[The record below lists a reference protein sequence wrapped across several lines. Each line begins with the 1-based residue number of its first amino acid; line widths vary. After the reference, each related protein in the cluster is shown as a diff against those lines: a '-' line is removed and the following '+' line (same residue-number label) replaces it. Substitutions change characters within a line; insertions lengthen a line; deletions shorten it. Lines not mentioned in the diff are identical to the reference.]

1 MESNGGNLF
10 QYLIAGPCAAESER
24 QVLETAERLSQVA
37 AGFPCPVTFF
47 RAGVWKPR
55 SSGADFSGAGAE
67 ALPWLQEVN
76 RRYGFAACV
85 EVARPQHIESCLQHG
100 INAFWVGARTAVN
113 PFAVQELADSLKG
126 TDCTLLVKNPA
137 IPDLKLWLGNIERFE
152 KAGVRQLFAVHR
164 GFAVERENAL
174 RNAPLWEIP
183 IAFKVARP
191 DLPLLCDPS
200 HIAGQ
205 PAYLRQIAQIAL
217 DYGFNGLMVETHC
230 QPHAALSDA
239 AQQITPEELSDML
252 RSLVLKTSTHD
263 PDQLLRQQR
272 NLIRNI
278 DTQMSQLLAKRMSLV
293 EEIAQIKRENDI
305 PLVQPNQWN
314 SVVGTYQQSALPDE
328 EYQAFLQQFLEL
340 LHQYSLKRQ
349 SHP

>member
-1 MESNGGNLF
+1 MESSGEQIF
-10 QYLIAGPCAAESER
+10 RYLVAGPCAAESER
-24 QVLETAERLSQVA
+24 QLLETAERLHRVA
-37 AGFPCPVTFF
+37 ERFPCPVTFF

-100 INAFWVGARTAVN
+100 ITAFWVGARTAVN

-126 TDCTLLVKNPA
+126 TGCSLLVKNPA
-137 IPDLKLWLGNIERFE
+137 TPDLKLWLGNIERFE
-152 KAGVRQLFAVHR
+152 KAGVQQIFAVHR
-164 GFAVERENAL
+164 GFAVEHENVL

-191 DLPLLCDPS
+191 DIPLLCDPS

-205 PAYLRQIAQIAL
+205 SAYLRQMSQIAL

-230 QPHAALSDA
+230 QPAQALSDA
-239 AQQITPEELSDML
+239 AQQITPEELADML
-252 RSLVLKTSTHD
+252 CGLVLKTSTHN

-272 NLIRNI
+272 TLIHNI

-293 EEIAQIKRENDI
+293 EEIAQIKRENGI

-314 SVVGTYQQSALPDE
+314 NVVGTYRQSALPDD

-349 SHP
+349 SR